1 MSDAGPTR
9 RAGRWAHEAVGR
21 RARQWPTLERLIA
34 SVERSPPLELHPVE
48 RAYDDFKTAAR
59 AARGLA

>member
-9 RAGRWAHEAVGR
+9 RAERWPHEAVAR
-21 RARQWPTLERLIA
+21 RARQWPTLER
-34 SVERSPPLELHPVE
+34 
-48 RAYDDFKTAAR
+48 AYDDLKTAAR